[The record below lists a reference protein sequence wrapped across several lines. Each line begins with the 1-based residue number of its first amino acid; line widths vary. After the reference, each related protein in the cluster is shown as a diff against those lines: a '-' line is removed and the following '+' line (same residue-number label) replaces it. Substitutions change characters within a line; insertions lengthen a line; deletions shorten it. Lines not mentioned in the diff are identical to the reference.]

1 MVFEICKQQ
10 KFYEVHYSCSH
21 PLGLQLWRPFLSARR
36 PLTVLAVSFHF
47 RFHDKVQINILNGT
61 SRAVPVTAHGTG
73 TTVVTDPPM
82 LPSLNLGPHF
92 SKGPLLRR
100 FTLTNSGRRHQSLVW
115 GTEGF
120 SFVQKPKRGGLLR
133 PINMKDM
140 KYKVSPK
147 ATVYNNY

>member
-1 MVFEICKQQ
+1 
-10 KFYEVHYSCSH
+10 
-21 PLGLQLWRPFLSARR
+21 
-36 PLTVLAVSFHF
+36 
-47 RFHDKVQINILNGT
+47 
-61 SRAVPVTAHGTG
+61 
-73 TTVVTDPPM
+73 M
-82 LPSLNLGPHF
+82 LPILNLGPHF

-140 KYKVSPK
+140 KYKVSPEIAMSFVVAQNSMGLFTPSENEK
-147 ATVYNNY
+147 HLTTSKQQFASLGARHGARNVITVIEFGHYRKGSRECSKS